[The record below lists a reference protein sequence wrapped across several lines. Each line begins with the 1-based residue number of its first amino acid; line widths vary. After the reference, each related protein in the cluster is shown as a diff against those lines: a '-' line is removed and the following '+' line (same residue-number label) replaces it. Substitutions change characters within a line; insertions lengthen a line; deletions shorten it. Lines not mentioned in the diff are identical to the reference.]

1 MVPVG
6 PNNLLSPQILT
17 FKEISWQMIRIEAD
31 AIQSA
36 EHEMLSAPIRLITN
50 QSKIRVT
57 LKRRV
62 STHTHTHAHECTP
75 AHLMHTVYLTHPHTH
90 GWVGP

>member
-1 MVPVG
+1 
-6 PNNLLSPQILT
+6 
-17 FKEISWQMIRIEAD
+17 MIRIEAD

-62 STHTHTHAHECTP
+62 STHARPHAHTHR
-75 AHLMHTVYLTHPHTH
+75 HTH
-90 GWVGP
+90 VQAS

>member
-1 MVPVG
+1 
-6 PNNLLSPQILT
+6 
-17 FKEISWQMIRIEAD
+17 MIRIEAD

-36 EHEMLSAPIRLITN
+36 EHDMLSAPIRLITN

-62 STHTHTHAHECTP
+62 SLSHTQRHTDTQVRP
-75 AHLMHTVYLTHPHTH
+75 QKIHLRNLMDQSFNADCSKQHPEQ
-90 GWVGP
+90 

>member
-1 MVPVG
+1 
-6 PNNLLSPQILT
+6 
-17 FKEISWQMIRIEAD
+17 MIRIEAD

-62 STHTHTHAHECTP
+62 RNHACALSDIHAMTFDGAGLKP
-75 AHLMHTVYLTHPHTH
+75 RL
-90 GWVGP
+90 

>member
-1 MVPVG
+1 
-6 PNNLLSPQILT
+6 
-17 FKEISWQMIRIEAD
+17 MIRIEAD

-62 STHTHTHAHECTP
+62 RHKHMSFE
-75 AHLMHTVYLTHPHTH
+75 
-90 GWVGP
+90 

>member
-1 MVPVG
+1 
-6 PNNLLSPQILT
+6 
-17 FKEISWQMIRIEAD
+17 MIRIEAD

-62 STHTHTHAHECTP
+62 GVREERTSRFLLIIIHQIRAATNDCFSNW
-75 AHLMHTVYLTHPHTH
+75 LICQLFC
-90 GWVGP
+90 